1 MRKEN
6 PRETPHERQRANK
19 RWSAPCALPSP
30 THASPHASA
39 RRLRWPRFGALLL
52 ALAVA
57 PAPAVAAPAAAP
69 PGAAGPTRTVAPA
82 MSAAGISVD
91 GTIEAVGQAVLAS
104 QISGRVLELRADAG
118 QSVAAGA
125 TLARID
131 AREAAEA
138 VAAAE
143 ARVAEAKA
151 ALTRVEDLQRRQF
164 VSAAALDQARAE
176 HAAARAALLA
186 AQASQSHAMVL
197 APFAGVI
204 ARRHVEQGDMAAP
217 GRALFT
223 LYQPGALRVVA
234 QLPQTTALAL
244 RAAGA
249 QARAQIE
256 VAGLAQPIEA
266 SRIQILPTAD
276 AATHVV
282 EVRLELPRAASAT
295 LLPGGAARVRFV
307 FGRSERVTL
316 PPAAI
321 VHRGG
326 IAAAYVQDA
335 QGRFQLRQLRLG
347 EATPDGEV
355 EILAGLVA
363 GETVALDPVKAGIA
377 RRLPAAR

>member
-1 MRKEN
+1 MHTETMPEKA
-6 PRETPHERQRANK
+6 REQTSRT
-19 RWSAPCALPSP
+19 SG
-30 THASPHASA
+30 
-39 RRLRWPRFGALLL
+39 RRLHWPRFGALLL
-52 ALAVA
+52 ALA
-57 PAPAVAAPAAAP
+57 AAPSLADSGPAADT
-69 PGAAGPTRTVAPA
+69 AARAASGPTRTVALA
-82 MSAAGISVD
+82 MSADGISVD
-91 GTIEAVGQAVLAS
+91 GTIEAVQQAVLAA
-104 QISGRVLELRADAG
+104 QISGRVLEVRADAG

-125 TLARID
+125 LLARID
-131 AREAAEA
+131 ARESAEG

-143 ARVAEAKA
+143 ARVVEAKA

-164 VSAAALDQARAE
+164 VSAAALDQARAA
-176 HAAARAALLA
+176 HASARAGLLA
-186 AQASQSHAMVL
+186 AQASQSHANVQ

-244 RAAGA
+244 REAGA

-256 VAGLAQPIEA
+256 VSGLAQPIEVT
-266 SRIQILPTAD
+266 RFQILPTAD

-282 EVRLELPRAASAT
+282 EVRLELPRAASAS

-307 FGRSERVTL
+307 FGRSARVTL

-377 RRLPAAR
+377 RRQPAAR